1 LTVPILTG
9 DAPVKLVYN
18 QENKYAKDAKPTHIT
33 QVTNIGAVTAGK
45 KLQQ

>member
-1 LTVPILTG
+1 LTG

-18 QENKYAKDAKPTHIT
+18 QENKYSKDAKPTNIT
-33 QVTNIGAVTAGK
+33 QVNNFGAVTAGK